1 MRRPTFAAVV
11 SCFVAACALGAQP
24 DANPLREAT
33 AARISGHMSR
43 AVELLQAERARATT
57 PDERARAS
65 GELGAALSQAGRLD
79 EAQPLLEEAVAA
91 LGGVERARYTIDLA
105 NVAAQRGDDA
115 RAAALLR
122 EASSLA
128 ANSPRVALIAGL
140 NLARLAPPAQRQA
153 KLAALAPQIARVE
166 DVRTRA
172 MLHLNL
178 GSQAAALGDDALR
191 LAYVQLDMARDD
203 ASAARDIRLRAEAL
217 AALAALYESQGRSR
231 DALTLAR
238 EALAQARSLDP
249 ARAADLAIEL
259 EWRVGRLAAS
269 LGDTDLALA
278 SYERAV
284 AAIEA
289 VRSDIPIEYD
299 DGRSSYRA
307 TLEPVYLGYAD
318 LLFASLHGVPA
329 ERRGATLRR
338 IRDVIELTRQA
349 ELQDYLRDRCDVE
362 AIQRDAAGVG
372 PGVAALYPV
381 VFRDRIELL
390 LETEAGIDWQTTRVD
405 SRVVRATAADFARDM
420 RGAAD
425 GYLPAAQ
432 ALYRWLVAPF
442 EARLQDAR
450 IDTLIVV
457 PEGSLRLVPMGALH
471 DGKRFLVERLAMGT
485 VTGLTMTNTAPP
497 ARGAHE
503 ALVAGMSH
511 PGPVVDK
518 LPAPAME
525 SILGSRG
532 IPEGAQTRA
541 QLREALA
548 LPGVGQEVAAISQI
562 MKARSMLDEQFTVR
576 AFEDQ
581 ARSGDYRIVH
591 IASHGVMGASADS
604 SYIMA
609 FDDVLRLRDLQS
621 LLRDERFR
629 RRPIELL
636 SLSACQSAEGDDR
649 SPLGISGAAV
659 KARAKSVLGTLWP
672 VEDNSA
678 RIVMESFYR
687 HLERDG
693 ASKARALQEAQ
704 VEALHDARF
713 AHPFFWAPFVLI
725 GNWR

>member
-1 MRRPTFAAVV
+1 MRRQTFAALLP
-11 SCFVAACALGAQP
+11 CIVAACALAAQP
-24 DANPLREAT
+24 ATDPLREAT
-33 AARISGHMSR
+33 AARLSGHMAR
-43 AVELLQAERARATT
+43 ALELLESARARATT
-57 PDERARAS
+57 PEESARAS
-65 GELGAALSQAGRLD
+65 GELGAALSQAGRID
-79 EAQPLLEEAVAA
+79 EAQPLLEQAVAQ
-91 LGGVERARYTIDLA
+91 LQGVERARYLIDLA
-105 NVAAQRGDDA
+105 NVAAQRADDA
-115 RAAALLR
+115 RAAQSLR
-122 EASSLA
+122 EAGVLA
-128 ANSPRVALIAGL
+128 RGNPRVALIAEL
-140 NLARLAPPAQRQA
+140 NLARLVPSSERQA
-153 KLAALAPQIARVE
+153 KLAEIAGRIASVD

-191 LAYVQLDMARDD
+191 LAYVQLDTARGD
-203 ASAARDIRLRAEAL
+203 ASAAHDARLQAEAL
-217 AALAALYESQGRSR
+217 AALVALYESQGRAR
-231 DALTLAR
+231 DALALAR
-238 EALAQARSLDP
+238 EGLALARSLEP
-249 ARAADLAIEL
+249 ARAADLLIEL
-259 EWRVGRLAAS
+259 EWRVGRLATA

-284 AAIEA
+284 AAIDA
-289 VRSDIPIEYD
+289 VRSDIPIDYD

-307 TLEPVYLGYAD
+307 TLQPVYLGYAD
-318 LLFASLHGVPA
+318 LLFATLRDAASEKRA
-329 ERRGATLRR
+329 ATLRR

-372 PGVAALYPV
+372 RGVAALYPV

-390 LETEAGIDWQTTRVD
+390 LETESGIEWRTTRVD
-405 SRVVRATAADFARDM
+405 SRVVHATAADFARDM
-420 RGAAD
+420 RGAAE
-425 GYLPAAQ
+425 GYLPSAQ

-442 EARLQDAR
+442 EARLRDAG
-450 IDTLIVV
+450 IETLIIV

-471 DGKRFLVERLAMGT
+471 DGKRFLVERFALGT

-518 LPAPAME
+518 LPEPARE

-532 IPEGAQTRA
+532 IPEGATTRA
-541 QLREALA
+541 QLSEALA
-548 LPGVGQEVAAISQI
+548 LPGVGQEVAAISKI
-562 MKARSMLDEQFTVR
+562 MNARSLLDEQFTVR

-591 IASHGVMGASADS
+591 IASHGVMGASADT

-687 HLERDG
+687 HLEREG

-704 VEALHDARF
+704 VETLHDARF